1 MMAGMDAATAEPLVS
16 TTWLADRLGE
26 PALRLVDATWVFP
39 DSGRDPRADFLAAHP
54 PGAVFFDIDAVAD
67 RVTDLPHMLPPP
79 EEFAAAVGALGLG
92 DGARIVVYDQ
102 HGLMSAAR
110 LWWSLRAL
118 GHGAVSVLDG
128 GLPKWRAE
136 GRAVESG
143 EPAPVPAAFT
153 PRPVPALVRG
163 RAAVAR
169 ALETGAEQVVDARPA
184 PRFRGEAAEAR
195 PGLACGHMPGARN
208 LPSSALF
215 APDGTLLAAP
225 ELARAFEAA
234 GVDLDRPVTA
244 SCGSGITACL
254 LALALA
260 RLGRWDAAVYDGSWA
275 EWGAHPGAAVTTGG
289 A

>member
-1 MMAGMDAATAEPLVS
+1 MMAGMDAVTAEPLVS

-39 DSGRDPRADFLAAHP
+39 DSGRDPRADFLAAHL

-67 RVTDLPHMLPPP
+67 RGSDLPHMLPPP
-79 EEFAAAVGALGLG
+79 EAFAAAVGALGLG

-102 HGLMSAAR
+102 HGLLSAAR
-110 LWWSLRAL
+110 LWWSLRAM

-136 GRAVESG
+136 GQPVGSG
-143 EPAPVPAAFT
+143 EPAPTSATFT
-153 PRPVPALVRG
+153 PRPVPALVRD
-163 RAAVAR
+163 RAAVEQ
-169 ALETGAEQVVDARPA
+169 ALQTGEQVVDARPS
-184 PRFRGEAAEAR
+184 PRFRGEAPEPR
-195 PGLACGHMPGARN
+195 PGLASGHMPGARN

-215 APDGTLLAAP
+215 AADGAMLPAP
-225 ELARAFEAA
+225 ELAAAFAKA

-260 RLGRWDAAVYDGSWA
+260 RLGRWDAAIYDGSWA
-275 EWGAHPGAAVTTGG
+275 EWGAHPGSAVVGG
-289 A
+289 EA

>member
-1 MMAGMDAATAEPLVS
+1 MMGGMDAASAEPLVS

-26 PALRLVDATWVFP
+26 PALRVVDATWVFP
-39 DSGRDPRADFLAAHP
+39 DSGRDPRAEFLAAHL

-67 RVTDLPHMLPPP
+67 RGAGLPHMLPPRA
-79 EEFAAAVGALGLG
+79 EFAAAMGALGLG
-92 DGARIVVYDQ
+92 DGARIVVYDG

-136 GRAVESG
+136 GRPVESG
-143 EPAPVPAAFT
+143 EPAPAPAVFT
-153 PRPVPALVRG
+153 PRPVPALVRD
-163 RAAVAR
+163 RLAVER
-169 ALETGAEQVVDARPA
+169 ALDTGAEQVVDARPA
-184 PRFRGEAAEAR
+184 PRFRGEAPEPR
-195 PGLACGHMPGARN
+195 PGLASGHMPGARN

-215 APDGTLLAAP
+215 ASDGALLPAP
-225 ELARAFEAA
+225 ELARAFAEA
-234 GVDLDRPVTA
+234 GIDPDRPVTA

-275 EWGAHPGAAVTTGG
+275 EWGAHPGAAVAAGG